1 MRVVLVDD
9 SEDLREALRLAL
21 DRQADFTVV
30 GEAADGQTGVT
41 VTAEQQPDV
50 VLLDI
55 AMPDMD
61 GLQALTAIRHES
73 PDSTVIIMTGYP
85 ETVAAAAA
93 VELGAHGFIRKG
105 GNIATLLELIREIV
119 QHHAESRSR
128 RRKRNPPDDVPHD
141 G

>member
-9 SEDLREALRLAL
+9 SEDLRDALRLAL
-21 DRQADFTVV
+21 SSQGDFTVV
-30 GEAADGQTGVT
+30 GEAADGQSGVA
-41 VTAEQQPDV
+41 VAAEQQPDV

-61 GLQALTAIRHES
+61 GLQALTAIRHQS

-105 GNIATLLELIREIV
+105 GDVAQLRELIREIV
-119 QHHAESRSR
+119 QHHEESRSR
-128 RRKRNPPDDVPHD
+128 RRERKPPHD
-141 G
+141 GSHEG

>member
-21 DRQADFTVV
+21 SSQDDFTVV
-30 GEAADGQTGVT
+30 GEAADGQTGVA

-105 GNIATLLELIREIV
+105 GNVAQLLDLIREIV

-128 RRKRNPPDDVPHD
+128 RRARNPPADPPHED
-141 G
+141 